1 MERPYIICHMVSSID
16 GRIDCEMTEQI
27 EPGDEYYE
35 VLGQLD
41 CPSLLMGRVTMQMHY
56 AKASEFIP
64 SDSTAIG
71 RESYHI
77 ARPSRNFTIGID
89 TMGRLRWPANE
100 FDGALLVITST
111 SAPAEYAELLT
122 AQGISWIAT
131 GTDRIDLARAMEI
144 LKEAFG
150 VERLA
155 LTGGGHINAAF
166 LEAGLIDEI
175 SLMIAPGIDGRKGM
189 ATVFDGIEDPDRS
202 PTQLR
207 LTGVENIGNGVVW
220 LRYIPNQHT

>member
-1 MERPYIICHMVSSID
+1 
-16 GRIDCEMTEQI
+16 
-27 EPGDEYYE
+27 
-35 VLGQLD
+35 
-41 CPSLLMGRVTMQMHY
+41 
-56 AKASEFIP
+56 
-64 SDSTAIG
+64 
-71 RESYHI
+71 
-77 ARPSRNFTIGID
+77 
-89 TMGRLRWPANE
+89 
-100 FDGALLVITST
+100 
-111 SAPAEYAELLT
+111 
-122 AQGISWIAT
+122 
-131 GTDRIDLARAMEI
+131 MEI